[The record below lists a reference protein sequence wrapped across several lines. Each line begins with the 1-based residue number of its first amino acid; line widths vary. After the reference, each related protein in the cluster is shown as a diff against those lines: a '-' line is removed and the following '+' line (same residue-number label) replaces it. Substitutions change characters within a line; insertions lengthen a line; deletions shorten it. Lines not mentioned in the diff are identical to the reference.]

1 MKRLLLVPTVLSLL
15 GGPIVHA
22 AEPERAIIAYVFARD
37 AVVDAAA
44 IDARRLTHINYAFAN
59 IKDGRVVEG
68 FAKDPENYAALRG
81 LRATHPH
88 LKLLV
93 SVGGWTWSG
102 GFSDAA
108 LTPESRTRFV
118 ASAVDFVRDRDL
130 DGFDV
135 DWEYPGLPGFGNVHR
150 PEDKGNFT
158 ALMSELRTALDAL
171 GKPMGRR
178 YLLTFA
184 AGAGSDFLEHTEME
198 KVQAVVDYV
207 NLMTYDF
214 RVAGGDSVAGHH
226 ANLYPNPADPD
237 RQSVDRAVSEF
248 LAAGVPAAKLVVGVP
263 FYGRAWANVTPTNEG
278 LYQTGTEPK
287 ERLETN
293 YDRLATQL
301 VNRNGFVRRWDEA
314 AQAPYLWNAERR
326 IFIGYDDPESLRAK
340 CRYIRERGLAG
351 AMFWEYFADPS
362 GALLGTLYDG
372 LLAAPG
378 ATLPKTP

>member
-1 MKRLLLVPTVLSLL
+1 MKGLLALLLGLAAVPAL
-15 GGPIVHA
+15 A
-22 AEPERAIIAYVFARD
+22 AEGGKAIIAYVFARD
-37 AVVDAAA
+37 AGIDTKA

-68 FAKDPENYAALRG
+68 FAKDPENYAALRA
-81 LRATHPH
+81 LRAANPH

-108 LTPESRTRFV
+108 LTAESRKRFV
-118 ASAVDFVRDRDL
+118 QSAVDFVRERDL

-150 PEDKGNFT
+150 PEDKANFT

-171 GKPMGRR
+171 GAPSKRR
-178 YLLTFA
+178 YWLTFA
-184 AGAGSDFLEHTEME
+184 AGAGSDFLEHTEMG

-214 RVAGGDSVAGHH
+214 RVGGPLAGHH
-226 ANLYPNPADPD
+226 SNLYANPADPD
-237 RQSVDRAVSEF
+237 RQSVDRSVNEF
-248 LAAGVPAAKLVVGVP
+248 LAAGVPAARLVVGVP
-263 FYGRAWANVTPTNEG
+263 FYGRAWANVTPANEG
-278 LYQTGTEPK
+278 LYQSGSEPK

-293 YDRLATQL
+293 YDRLAAEL
-301 VNRNGFVRRWDEA
+301 VNRNGFARRWDA
-314 AQAPYLWNAERR
+314 AAHAPYLWNGEKRL
-326 IFIGYDDPESLRAK
+326 FIAYDDPESLREK

-351 AMFWEYFADPS
+351 AMFWEYFSDRS
-362 GALLGTLYDG
+362 GALLGTLHDG
-372 LLAAPG
+372 LRP
-378 ATLPKTP
+378 